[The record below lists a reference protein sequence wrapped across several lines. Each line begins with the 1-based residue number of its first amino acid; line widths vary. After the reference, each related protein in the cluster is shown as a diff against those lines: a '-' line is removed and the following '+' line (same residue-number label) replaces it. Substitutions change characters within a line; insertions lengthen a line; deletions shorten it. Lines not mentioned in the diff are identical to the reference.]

1 MAGEYV
7 GTTLFI
13 LCCLGGTQLVIFYV
27 LSTTLLYHALT
38 STVQRCT
45 TARDVRDGRLRAA
58 AKHFQPVNRL
68 SHLSLIVSNN
78 GQ

>member
-27 LSTTLLYHALT
+27 LSTTLLYHVLT

-45 TARDVRDGRLRAA
+45 TARDVCDGRLRAA

-68 SHLSLIVSNN
+68 SHLNLIVSNN
-78 GQ
+78 EQ